1 MSEVRDST
9 ATTQEL
15 ARQRTEWAL
24 ERTRLA
30 NERTL
35 IAWLRT
41 GLALVGFGA
50 IVPRL
55 LERVE
60 TEWLVNPIAVL
71 FVVIGTVI
79 VAMAVRAYRHMTVRL
94 DAAEHA
100 IAWPVVA
107 VLAGAIEVAAILILI
122 LFILN

>member
-1 MSEVRDST
+1 M
-9 ATTQEL
+9 
-15 ARQRTEWAL
+15 QRTEWAL

-60 TEWLVNPIAVL
+60 TEWLVNLIAVL

-79 VAMAVRAYRHMTVRL
+79 VAIGVHTYRHMTARL
-94 DAAEHA
+94 GAAEQG
-100 IAWPVVA
+100 IPWSVVA
-107 VLAGAIEVAAILILI
+107 VLAGSIEVAAILILI
-122 LFILN
+122 LFILS